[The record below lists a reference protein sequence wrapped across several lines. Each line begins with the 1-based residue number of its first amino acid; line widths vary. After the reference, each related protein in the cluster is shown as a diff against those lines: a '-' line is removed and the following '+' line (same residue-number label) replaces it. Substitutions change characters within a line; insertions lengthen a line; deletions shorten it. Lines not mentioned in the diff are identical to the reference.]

1 MAERRL
7 GAALR
12 EARGERNLALA
23 DISKRLHIKETFLD
37 AIERGES
44 AELFPRSYL
53 TGYARSYGQLLE
65 ADIAAEL
72 DALSAELKRARDE
85 TVPDF
90 VEPLPEGFLHRARGW
105 FVAGG
110 LVLAGIFLYGFSAEA
125 PPAILVGEEPPIM
138 AAPVAT
144 PPAMPSAAATE
155 PRPVPP
161 APETQTP
168 PTPPTPIPVDTAA
181 EEPRG
186 RAPTEELA
194 SARTKLVT
202 RSVYL
207 RGKPSNE
214 AAPVATIARCTRVS
228 VGDDLRSGWVEVT
241 YGGAAGYLYRSF
253 LKETMPSCGG
263 GAQASR

>member
-23 DISKRLHIKETFLD
+23 DISKRLHIKATFLD

-44 AELFPRSYL
+44 DGLFPRSYL
-53 TGYARSYGQLLE
+53 TGYARSYGQLLQV
-65 ADIAAEL
+65 DIATEL

-85 TVPDF
+85 SVPDF
-90 VEPLPEGFLHRARGW
+90 VEPLPESFFRRARGW

-110 LVLAGIFLYGFSAEA
+110 LVLTGIFFYGFSAEA
-125 PPAILVGEEPPIM
+125 PPAVLAGEDLAAL

-144 PPAMPSAAATE
+144 PLVMPPAAAAE
-155 PRPVPP
+155 PQPVPA
-161 APETQTP
+161 APEMQ
-168 PTPPTPIPVDTAA
+168 TPPTPIPVDTAA

-186 RAPTEELA
+186 RETTEELPP
-194 SARTKLVT
+194 ARTKLVA

-207 RGKPSNE
+207 RAKPSNE
-214 AAPVATIARCTRVS
+214 AAPVATIMRCTRVS

-241 YGGAAGYLYRSF
+241 YGDDAGYLYRSF
-253 LKETMPSCGG
+253 LKETISSCGG

>member
-23 DISKRLHIKETFLD
+23 DISKRLHIKATFLD

-65 ADIAAEL
+65 VDIATEL
-72 DALSAELKRARDE
+72 DALSAELKRERDE

-90 VEPLPEGFLHRARGW
+90 VEPLPESFMHRARGW

-110 LVLAGIFLYGFSAEA
+110 FVLAGIFLYGFSAEA
-125 PPAILVGEEPPIM
+125 PPAVLVGEEPPAM

-168 PTPPTPIPVDTAA
+168 PTPVPVDTAA

-186 RAPTEELA
+186 RELAEELPA
-194 SARTKLVT
+194 ARTKLVA

-214 AAPVATIARCTRVS
+214 AAPVATITRCTRVS

-241 YGGAAGYLYRSF
+241 YGGDAGYLYRTF
-253 LKETMPSCGG
+253 LKEVISSCGD